1 VAERGWCLRAEEYLA
16 IAVATACLPVA
27 APIACSAADRCRVAC
42 RCMCE
47 CLWYSGRP
55 TLGDGVTVRADGV
68 RLWPVGWLV
77 VVSCMGLGH
86 MTTCIKKFLGILSI
100 QTNTPAYPWRCQLAH
115 HTVPRAVLGCHRGAL
130 PMLSRGWCMRWEEAD
145 EMVLGGEME
154 GVIGRRCRRLF
165 QCSPV
170 CRLLHVFVIG
180 PSLFSSA

>member
-16 IAVATACLPVA
+16 ITVATACLPVA

-100 QTNTPAYPWRCQLAH
+100 QRIHLHTPGVAISQPHGSASGAWLSSRRAAH
-115 HTVPRAVLGCHRGAL
+115 AVPGVVH
-130 PMLSRGWCMRWEEAD
+130 E
-145 EMVLGGEME
+145 VGG
-154 GVIGRRCRRLF
+154 GRRNGAWR
-165 QCSPV
+165 
-170 CRLLHVFVIG
+170 
-180 PSLFSSA
+180 